1 MTQPSTAHAAKVI
14 AVTVAAAVGGFLFGF
29 DSSVINGA
37 VDSIEEN
44 FALSSFVT
52 GFAVAIA
59 LLGCAVGAWF
69 AGRLADRW
77 GRKRVMMLGS
87 VLFVVSSAGSGL
99 AFSVPD
105 LMLWRVLGGLGIG
118 IASVIAP
125 TYISEIAP
133 ARYRGSLA
141 SLQQL
146 AITLGIFAALLSD
159 AVLQNAAGGASNDL
173 WWGLEAW
180 RWMFLVGVVPAAVYG
195 ILAVLI
201 PESPRYLVGQDLDEE
216 AAEVLANVT
225 GELEPEERVR
235 EIRLTLRR
243 DTKASFGD
251 IRGPVFGLQSIVWVG
266 ITMAIFQQ
274 FVGINAIFYYSTTL
288 WQSVGFTEN
297 ESFTTSV
304 ITALINVVMTFVA
317 ILFVDKVG
325 RRPLLM
331 GGSLGM
337 FVEPTAG
344 RDRVLPSRGRGRR
357 RDAAGTVGR
366 RRTRRRERLR
376 HLLRRHLGPHHV
388 GHAGRDVPEPNAG
401 SRARYQ
407 YGRELDREF
416 HRDPGLP
423 AVDIGGGPVVPLRI
437 VRVLRVAVVLLRQ
450 DEDPG
455 DQGNGTRGH
464 ADLIPGGD
472 QPTSRSSSAS
482 VPFGATPLPFPAD
495 ALPCAAA
502 FGDATV
508 CGVAVHPVTRRT
520 TSSTVSPS
528 S

>member
-1 MTQPSTAHAAKVI
+1 MTQQSQPSTSHAAKVI

-44 FALSSFVT
+44 FGLSSFVT

-87 VLFVVSSAGSGL
+87 VLFVVSSIGSGL

-159 AVLQNAAGGASNDL
+159 AVLQNAAGGASNEL

-180 RWMFLVGVVPAAVYG
+180 RWMFLVGVVPAIVYG
-195 ILAVLI
+195 VLAILI
-201 PESPRYLVGQDLDEE
+201 PESPRYLVGKDLDQE
-216 AAEVLANVT
+216 AADVLANVT
-225 GELEPEERVR
+225 GELEPHVRVR

-243 DTKASFGD
+243 DSTASFGD
-251 IRGPVFGLQSIVWVG
+251 IRGPVFGLQPIVWVG

-288 WQSVGFTEN
+288 WKSVGFTEN
-297 ESFTTSV
+297 QSFTTSV
-304 ITALINVVMTFVA
+304 ITAVINVVMTFVA
-317 ILFVDKVG
+317 ILFVDKIG

-331 GGSLGM
+331 TGSLGM
-337 FVEPTAG
+337 FVGLLLAAVAFSQAEGSGDDVT
-344 RDRVLPSRGRGRR
+344 LPSPWGAVALVGANAFVIFF
-357 RDAAGTVGR
+357 AATWGPIMWVMLGEMFPNRMRAVALGISTAANWIANFTVTLAFPPLTSAVG
-366 RRTRRRERLR
+366 LWFLYGLFAFFA
-376 HLLRRHLGPHHV
+376 LLSYFFVKSKISETKGM
-388 GHAGRDVPEPNAG
+388 
-401 SRARYQ
+401 
-407 YGRELDREF
+407 EL
-416 HRDPGLP
+416 
-423 AVDIGGGPVVPLRI
+423 
-437 VRVLRVAVVLLRQ
+437 
-450 DEDPG
+450 EDMH
-455 DQGNGTRGH
+455 T
-464 ADLIPGGD
+464 
-472 QPTSRSSSAS
+472 
-482 VPFGATPLPFPAD
+482 
-495 ALPCAAA
+495 
-502 FGDATV
+502 
-508 CGVAVHPVTRRT
+508 
-520 TSSTVSPS
+520 
-528 S
+528 